1 MTPKVENTFLLCVLV
16 LVRSLKTKKKK
27 FYLFMQILCVQYF
40 RLKIY
45 NLWNEKVIILS

>member
-16 LVRSLKTKKKK
+16 LVRYLKKKKK
-27 FYLFMQILCVQYF
+27 FNLFMQILCVQYF